1 MLSIVLQNQIQ
12 QSRYIKIRGI
22 CFRYINPRTYGGGG
36 GGGGRGGGGGG
47 GGGGRGGG
55 GGGGGGDWEEV
66 DATRHLGFSEFFL
79 EDQASTTDV
88 LSSCLFIPG
97 SHFQTNLVMIS

>member
-1 MLSIVLQNQIQ
+1 MLSIVLHNQIQ
-12 QSRYIKIRGI
+12 QSRYIKIGGI
-22 CFRYINPRTYGGGG
+22 CFRYINPLTYGGGG
-36 GGGGRGGGGGG
+36 RGVG
-47 GGGGRGGG
+47 
-55 GGGGGGDWEEV
+55 WEEV
-66 DATRHLGFSEFFL
+66 DATRHLGFSEFVL

>member
-1 MLSIVLQNQIQ
+1 MLSIVLHNQIQ

-36 GGGGRGGGGGG
+36 G
-47 GGGGRGGG
+47 
-55 GGGGGGDWEEV
+55 DWEEV
-66 DATRHLGFSEFFL
+66 DATRHLGFSEFVL

>member
-12 QSRYIKIRGI
+12 QSRYITIRGI

-36 GGGGRGGGGGG
+36 GG
-47 GGGGRGGG
+47 
-55 GGGGGGDWEEV
+55 DWEEV
-66 DATRHLGFSEFFL
+66 DATRPLGFSEFLL

>member
-1 MLSIVLQNQIQ
+1 MLSIVLHNQIQ

-22 CFRYINPRTYGGGG
+22 CFRYINPLYGVGGGG
-36 GGGGRGGGGGG
+36 GG
-47 GGGGRGGG
+47 
-55 GGGGGGDWEEV
+55 WEEV
-66 DATRHLGFSEFFL
+66 DATRHLGFSEFVL

>member
-36 GGGGRGGGGGG
+36 GGG
-47 GGGGRGGG
+47 
-55 GGGGGGDWEEV
+55 WEEV

>member
-36 GGGGRGGGGGG
+36 GGG
-47 GGGGRGGG
+47 
-55 GGGGGGDWEEV
+55 DWEEV
-66 DATRHLGFSEFFL
+66 DAIRHLGFSEFFL

-97 SHFQTNLVMIS
+97 SHFQTNLAMIS

>member
-22 CFRYINPRTYGGGG
+22 CFRYINPRTYGE
-36 GGGGRGGGGGG
+36 
-47 GGGGRGGG
+47 G